1 VTEFYRTGNAIVWNE
16 NVDDLFILCDDKN
29 FVCPQCG
36 KKSKACF
43 DAENPSVASFLRQH
57 LAEVPD
63 DEIMNKVV
71 SALSK
76 QLISNINQL
85 KRSRDGL
92 EVSVLRNLFTS
103 EEIPIRVQE
112 DAITT
117 IQNLFKDDQQS
128 TRSRR

>member
-1 VTEFYRTGNAIVWNE
+1 MTDFYSTGNAIVWNE
-16 NVDDLFILCDDKN
+16 NVDDLFILCDDKD
-29 FVCPQCG
+29 FICPECG

-43 DAENPSVASFLRQH
+43 DAKNPPVDFFLRDR

-63 DEIMNKVV
+63 EESMSKIV

-76 QLISNINQL
+76 QGFFRINQL
-85 KRSRDGL
+85 KRSRKGL
-92 EVSVLRNLFTS
+92 EEDVLRNLFRS

-112 DAITT
+112 DAITA
-117 IQNLFKDDQQS
+117 IQSLFNEDQQN

>member
-1 VTEFYRTGNAIVWNE
+1 VTDFYRTGNAIVWNE

-43 DAENPSVASFLRQH
+43 DAENPSIASFLREN
-57 LAEVPD
+57 LVEVPD
-63 DEIMNKVV
+63 EENMNKIV

-76 QLISNINQL
+76 QKFSRINQI
-85 KRSRDGL
+85 KKSHKGL
-92 EVSVLRNLFTS
+92 GEDVLRSLFRS
-103 EEIPIRVQE
+103 EEIPILYAE
-112 DAITT
+112 DAIDA